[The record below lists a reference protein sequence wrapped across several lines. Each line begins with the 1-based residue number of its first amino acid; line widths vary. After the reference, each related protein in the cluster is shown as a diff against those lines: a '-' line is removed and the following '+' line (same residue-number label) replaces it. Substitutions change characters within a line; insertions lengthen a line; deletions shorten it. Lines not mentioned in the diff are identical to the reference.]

1 MIPTRIRRAARWLA
15 VAAVIPTVTANAHAF
30 FFKGW
35 PGDGRAKP
43 QSLLTPGTPDEG
55 GRPPG
60 AGDGPNP
67 GDDTS
72 SPGSGGP
79 IVPAVPEPGAVVMAA
94 VGIGVVAIVRRCRR
108 SRAW

>member
-43 QSLLTPGTPDEG
+43 QSLLKPGTPDEG

-79 IVPAVPEPGAVVMAA
+79 IVPEPGAVVMAA